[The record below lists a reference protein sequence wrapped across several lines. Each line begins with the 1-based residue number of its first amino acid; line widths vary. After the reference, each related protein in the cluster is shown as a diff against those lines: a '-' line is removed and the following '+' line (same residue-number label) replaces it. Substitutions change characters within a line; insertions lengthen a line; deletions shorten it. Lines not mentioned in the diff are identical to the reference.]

1 MNYFRN
7 NNIGIRTTGAHTSD
21 GQRTR
26 ASSVTLT
33 MLALYTLLIFTM
45 GCKASATVA
54 IPTPDAQPTQ
64 APTAL
69 PAGTP
74 QLRITVNPAPTRN
87 PDWREPVSPTPAPPP
102 IAFAEWE
109 LYELAMRITPE
120 LTARL
125 GESTWVADGFDSTEI
140 QTVTE
145 LIRLAKAGQENAVQ
159 RLLDM
164 PFLRSIESSD
174 LDALKSLKW
183 LHQVN
188 PEMFRYVMNHPT
200 VARGITD
207 QMAHVIATLPGPC
220 SPPDL
225 ESDPDCG
232 FLKQLL
238 DPEIVTLEL
247 RDINLPLAG
256 RVQLT
261 IVRTL
266 PGSVDSM
273 DHLQNA
279 VYAVE
284 KYLGEPFPVRNVYVL
299 FADFPPAA
307 TGGGLSDG
315 VSITIRASLDVTDD
329 QANAEHASRVIV
341 HEVAH
346 YYWVGNSK
354 WLDEGAA
361 ELMAVTAVA
370 TSFTYTPN
378 HNCPI
383 LKAYTEAALEELE
396 TPAQMKSDSPC
407 FQIWGVEILSRLLAQ
422 LGVEEVKNRLQE
434 LYRRSQNQRIDATQF
449 AEVFQLPAE

>member
-1 MNYFRN
+1 M
-7 NNIGIRTTGAHTSD
+7 
-21 GQRTR
+21 
-26 ASSVTLT
+26 
-33 MLALYTLLIFTM
+33 
-45 GCKASATVA
+45 
-54 IPTPDAQPTQ
+54 PTPEAQPTQ

-74 QLRITVNPAPTRN
+74 QLRITVNPAPTRH
-87 PDWREPVSPTPAPPP
+87 PYWREPVSPTPARPP
-102 IAFAEWE
+102 IAFAQWE
-109 LYELAMRITPE
+109 HYEFAMRITPE

-125 GESTWVADGFDSTEI
+125 GESTWIADGFEGTEI
-140 QTVTE
+140 QTVIE
-145 LIRLAKAGQENAVQ
+145 LIDLAEADQEYAVQ

-183 LHQVN
+183 LNQVN
-188 PEMFRYVMNHPT
+188 PEMFRYVMKHPT

-220 SPPDL
+220 SPPGL
-225 ESDPDCG
+225 EPDPDCG

-284 KYLGEPFPVRNVYVL
+284 KYLGEPFPVRNVYML

-315 VSITIRASLDVTDD
+315 VSITIRSSLDVTKDE
-329 QANAEHASRVIV
+329 ANAEHASLVIA

-346 YYWVGNSK
+346 YYWSGNSK

-370 TSFTYTPN
+370 TPFTYIPN
-378 HNCPI
+378 HNCRI
-383 LKAYTEAALEELE
+383 LKAYTEAALEELD
-396 TPAQMKSDSPC
+396 PATEIKSASPC
-407 FQIWGVEILSRLLAQ
+407 FQIWGVDILSHLLAQ
-422 LGVEEVKNRLQE
+422 LEVGEVKNGLQE
-434 LYRRSQNQRIDATQF
+434 LYRRSQNQPIDATQF